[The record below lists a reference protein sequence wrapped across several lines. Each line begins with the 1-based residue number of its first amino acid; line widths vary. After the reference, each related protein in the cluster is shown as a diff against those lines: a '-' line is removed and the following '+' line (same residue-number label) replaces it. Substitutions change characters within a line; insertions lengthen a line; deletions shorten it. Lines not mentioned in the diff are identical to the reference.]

1 MAELFISAGTAK
13 THLTKIQAKL
23 ELPNRVAIAAWAWRA
38 GLADP

>member
-1 MAELFISAGTAK
+1 M
-13 THLTKIQAKL
+13 QAKL